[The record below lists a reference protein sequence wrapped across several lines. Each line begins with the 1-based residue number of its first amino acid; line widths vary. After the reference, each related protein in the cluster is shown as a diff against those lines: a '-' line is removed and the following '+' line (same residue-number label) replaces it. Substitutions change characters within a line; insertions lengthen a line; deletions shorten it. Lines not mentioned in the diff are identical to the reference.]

1 MVQVR
6 KKGNKK
12 TLYECLFGRIEW
24 DSPISE
30 RASELAKSEACRPK
44 GGSHGKAV
52 IVCAKGKHNQVHK
65 RVTKKH
71 STSDCLKIEWDSP
84 ISERASELAK
94 SEACRPKGGSH
105 GKAVIVCAKGEHNQV
120 HKKGNKKNTL
130 RVFVW

>member
-1 MVQVR
+1 MHPKRKFIKVSNAHLFFQIKNRKVVQVR

-12 TLYECLFGRIEW
+12 TLYECLFGR
-24 DSPISE
+24 
-30 RASELAKSEACRPK
+30 
-44 GGSHGKAV
+44 
-52 IVCAKGKHNQVHK
+52 
-65 RVTKKH
+65 
-71 STSDCLKIEWDSP
+71 IEWDSP